1 MPVRVPTPVRGGRC
15 EVTAQESYRVVD
27 STAPQFVGD
36 LKGSSVGAFIAAD
49 VGGTFARLGLA
60 RGEQGMAEIVGQRR
74 YACAEFPSLAAV
86 LRRFGE
92 ELQAEGLGAPPVSAV
107 VAIAGV
113 LQGDILLNSNLP
125 WAVSLPETRVG
136 AGLDQLEL
144 INDFQ
149 ALAWALPQVSQTQM
163 TALHGPGI
171 GLADLPALLLG
182 PGTGLG
188 AALLVSDPSGYRVL
202 PSEAGHA
209 SLTAGNPLE
218 MGILQGLQQQFAHVD
233 AERILSGTGLMTLY
247 RALCDRAGAAPR
259 WQLPAELVAAA
270 DAGDDP
276 LAQECLDV
284 FCGWLGSFTGDLAIT
299 FCAKSVYLAGGI
311 AGHIT
316 HYLARGGFMQRFLE
330 KGVLAPALRQVP
342 VFCIDHG
349 WLGVIGAAA
358 WHQANGLRFTAT

>member
-1 MPVRVPTPVRGGRC
+1 
-15 EVTAQESYRVVD
+15 VVD
-27 STAPQFVGD
+27 GTVPRHAGD
-36 LKGSSVGAFIAAD
+36 LNGSSVGAFIAAD

-60 RGEQGMAEIVGQRR
+60 QDGQGMPEVIGQRR

-92 ELQAEGLGAPPVSAV
+92 ELQAEGLGGPPVAAV

-113 LQGDILLNSNLP
+113 LQGDTLLNSNLP
-125 WAVSLPETRVG
+125 WPVSVAGTRTG
-136 AGLDQLEL
+136 AGLDRLEL

-163 TALHGPGI
+163 TALHGPEVGQA
-171 GLADLPALLLG
+171 GLPALLLG

-209 SLTAGNPLE
+209 TLTAGNPLE
-218 MGILQGLQQQFAHVD
+218 MEVLQGLQQQFAHVD

-247 RALCDRAGAAPR
+247 GALCQRAGVAPR
-259 WQLPAELVAAA
+259 FRLPAELVAAA
-270 DAGDDP
+270 DAGNDR
-276 LAQECLDV
+276 LARECLDV
-284 FCGWLGSFTGDLAIT
+284 FCGWLGSFAGDLAIT
-299 FCAKSVYLAGGI
+299 FCARSVYLAGGI
-311 AGHIT
+311 AGHIS
-316 HYLARGGFMQRFLE
+316 HYLQRGGFMQRFLD
-330 KGVLAPALRQVP
+330 KGVLAPALREVP

-358 WHQANGLRFTAT
+358 WHQANGLRFTAS

>member
-1 MPVRVPTPVRGGRC
+1 M
-15 EVTAQESYRVVD
+15 VD
-27 STAPQFVGD
+27 STAPRHAGD
-36 LKGSSVGAFIAAD
+36 LKGNSVGAFIAAD

-60 RGEQGMAEIVGQRR
+60 QGGRGVPEVIGQRR

-92 ELQAEGLGAPPVSAV
+92 ELQAEGLGVPPVSAV

-113 LQGDILLNSNLP
+113 LQGDTLLNSNLP
-125 WAVSLPETRVG
+125 WAVSVADTRTG

-149 ALAWALPQVSQTQM
+149 ALAWALPQVSQAQM
-163 TALHGPGI
+163 TALHGPNVGQ
-171 GLADLPALLLG
+171 ADLPALLLG

-188 AALLVSDPSGYRVL
+188 AALLISDPSGHRVL

-209 SLTAGNPLE
+209 ALTAGNPLE
-218 MGILQGLQQQFAHVD
+218 MEVLQGLQRQFAHVD

-247 RALCDRAGAAPR
+247 GALCGRAGVAPR
-259 WQLPAELVAAA
+259 FRLPAELVAAA

-276 LAQECLDV
+276 LARECLDV
-284 FCGWLGSFTGDLAIT
+284 FCGWLGSFAGDLAIT
-299 FCAKSVYLAGGI
+299 FCARSVYLAGGI
-311 AGHIT
+311 AGHIS
-316 HYLARGGFMQRFLE
+316 HYLQRGGFMRRFLD
-330 KGVLAPALRQVP
+330 KGVLAPALREVP

-358 WHQANGLRFTAT
+358 WHEANGLRFTAS

>member
-1 MPVRVPTPVRGGRC
+1 M
-15 EVTAQESYRVVD
+15 VD
-27 STAPQFVGD
+27 TTAPRHAGD
-36 LKGSSVGAFIAAD
+36 LKDDSVGAFIAAD

-60 RGEQGMAEIVGQRR
+60 RGCSEAPEIIGQRR
-74 YACAEFPSLAAV
+74 YACADFPSLAAV

-92 ELQAEGLGAPPVSAV
+92 ELKAESLGARPVAAV

-113 LQGDILLNSNLP
+113 LQGDVLLNSNLP
-125 WAVSLPETRVG
+125 WSVSLAATREE
-136 AGLDQLEL
+136 AGLSTLEL

-163 TALHGPGI
+163 TALHAADVE
-171 GLADLPALLLG
+171 LAELPALLLG

-209 SLTAGNPLE
+209 ALTAGNPLE
-218 MGILQGLQQQFAHVD
+218 MEILQGLQQQFAHVD

-247 RALCDRAGAAPR
+247 GALCRREGVAPR
-259 WQLPAELVAAA
+259 WTLPAEVVAAA

-276 LAQECLDV
+276 IALHCLEV
-284 FCGWLGSFTGDLAIT
+284 FCAWLGSYAGDLAIT

-311 AGHIT
+311 AGHIG
-316 HYLARGGFMQRFLE
+316 HYLQRGGFMQRFLD

-358 WHQANGLRFTAT
+358 WHEANGLRFTAV